1 MHPTQISDPAV
12 TPPAPVAS
20 VVASVQD
27 GGEAAVAQPD
37 ADGDG
42 RLGTLVTVFAGALLL
57 GGAGLIVERRR
68 RLARRIALAAEA
80 VPASAVVA
88 DPVPAETPLAEATP
102 VPAETPP
109 PDAAPVVAVTQEA
122 ADAPTTGAAAWEPTV
137 ETARPHPSRVFGV
150 KAQKRLIACL
160 MWMRTVMGA
169 AALLAA
175 IAIFVFWAIETTD
188 LRAGETGLNLPLVVL
203 MLSGWAASWV
213 AGRLANMLHR
223 FFFGRVHPKF
233 DD

>member
-27 GGEAAVAQPD
+27 GGEAAAVQPG
-37 ADGDG
+37 ANGDG

-68 RLARRIALAAEA
+68 RLARRIALAADA

-88 DPVPAETPLAEATP
+88 DPVPAETP
-102 VPAETPP
+102 PA
-109 PDAAPVVAVTQEA
+109 DAAHVAAVTQEA
-122 ADAPTTGAAAWEPTV
+122 ADTTATETAAWEPTV

-150 KAQKRLIACL
+150 RAQKRLIACL

-203 MLSGWAASWV
+203 MFSGWAASWV
-213 AGRLANMLHR
+213 AGRLANLLHR

>member
-1 MHPTQISDPAV
+1 MHRTQISSPAV
-12 TPPAPVAS
+12 TPAAPVS
-20 VVASVQD
+20 DVAARAQD
-27 GGEAAVAQPD
+27 GGEAAVAQPG

-42 RLGTLVTVFAGALLL
+42 QLTTLVSVFAGALLV

-68 RLARRIALAAEA
+68 RLARRVAPAADV
-80 VPASAVVA
+80 VPASALTP
-88 DPVPAETPLAEATP
+88 DPVP
-102 VPAETPP
+102 VETPP
-109 PDAAPVVAVTQEA
+109 ADAALTEEA
-122 ADAPTTGAAAWEPTV
+122 AHATATEAAAWEPTV
-137 ETARPHPSRVFGV
+137 ETAPPHPSSVFGV
-150 KAQKRLIACL
+150 RAQKRLIACL
-160 MWMRTVMGA
+160 MWVRTVMGA

>member
-1 MHPTQISDPAV
+1 LSNFPPEDQGPVTLRADRDLKMHRTQISSPAV
-12 TPPAPVAS
+12 TPAAPVS
-20 VVASVQD
+20 DVAARAQD
-27 GGEAAVAQPD
+27 GGEAAVAQPG

-42 RLGTLVTVFAGALLL
+42 QLTTLVSVFAGALLV

-68 RLARRIALAAEA
+68 RLARR
-80 VPASAVVA
+80 VA
-88 DPVPAETPLAEATP
+88 P
-102 VPAETPP
+102 
-109 PDAAPVVAVTQEA
+109 A
-122 ADAPTTGAAAWEPTV
+122 ADAAQTEEAAHATATEAAAWEPTV
-137 ETARPHPSRVFGV
+137 ETAPPHPSSVFGV
-150 KAQKRLIACL
+150 RAQKRLIACL
-160 MWMRTVMGA
+160 MWVRTVMGA